1 MLVPRIGIL
10 SGTLELRR
18 TVWPLEAGIV
28 ILCLARLAQQ
38 TALRASAF
46 KVPRGSG
53 CDISQECAFKRFERT
68 SARLPVCQNRNVPWT
83 ELPWYNWVRRSPDGK
98 STMGCLEQPA
108 IPRIPN
114 LAQLFEEEMALSC
127 CANAP
132 KDWHFWAELLKE
144 GQRRSWVACRRCAPG
159 GQKLVPRCPAPL
171 KNQPDLTPGSQ
182 LPGIEAAE

>member
-1 MLVPRIGIL
+1 
-10 SGTLELRR
+10 
-18 TVWPLEAGIV
+18 
-28 ILCLARLAQQ
+28 
-38 TALRASAF
+38 
-46 KVPRGSG
+46 
-53 CDISQECAFKRFERT
+53 
-68 SARLPVCQNRNVPWT
+68 
-83 ELPWYNWVRRSPDGK
+83 
-98 STMGCLEQPA
+98 MGCLEQPA

-114 LAQLFEEEMALSC
+114 LAPLFEEEMALSC

-144 GQRRSWVACRRCAPG
+144 GQRRSWVACWRCARG